1 MAIFL
6 DFSIEKRGDCFFS
19 YMEENEIRHDF
30 MEFVRSKLFHLK
42 NSKLFLDEFY
52 NQQKLLLKEYSKI
65 PYNDM
70 ARLYEKSFVIMHG
83 FNQTF
88 LKSSKKKQNSILI
101 RINVQMSG
109 YFIIVR
115 ILII

>member
-1 MAIFL
+1 MEAEDYG
-6 DFSIEKRGDCFFS
+6 DFFGFFDREKRRLFFS

-65 PYNDM
+65 SYNDM
-70 ARLYEKSFVIMHG
+70 ARLYEKSFEIMHG

-88 LKSSKKKQNSILI
+88 LKSSKEKQEDILF
-101 RINVQMSG
+101 RIKIQMSG
-109 YFIIVR
+109 YFTIE
-115 ILII
+115 